1 MLVGNKKKILKTAI
15 PLALGFFLIW
25 LSFSKLTTRDVEDV
39 KTAFQTANYWW
50 VLLSLFLGVL
60 SHLSRAYRWQFMLE
74 PLGYKPKFL
83 NSAMAVI
90 IAYLVNLGIPRA
102 GEFSRAAALAEYEDV
117 PFEKGFGTI
126 IAERVADVLMYVLC
140 IFLAFLAQYDL
151 IKGEIT
157 SRFPENP
164 LYTILIFACLGI
176 AFYLFFQSIKKS
188 QNPFFIKLRSFLSGL
203 IVGVKS
209 ILTMKKKWAFI
220 GHTFFIWGMYIL
232 MLYVAK
238 FAIPETANLSI
249 NAVLISFVIGTF
261 SYAATN
267 GGVGAYPIA
276 IQQALLLY
284 GISNVGGTSFGWI
297 MWSSQTLMVL
307 VFGGLS
313 FLFLPIYN
321 KAIRRNS

>member
-1 MLVGNKKKILKTAI
+1 LIGNKKKIFKTI
-15 PLALGFFLIW
+15 VPLALGIFLIW
-25 LSFSKLTTRDVEDV
+25 LSFSKLTAQDLEHV

-60 SHLSRAYRWQFMLE
+60 SHFSRAYRWKFMLE

-102 GEFSRAAALAEYEDV
+102 GELSRAAALAEYENV

-126 IAERVADVLMYVLC
+126 VAERVADVLMYVLC

-151 IKGEIT
+151 IKNEIT

-164 LYTILIFACLGI
+164 IYTIVVVVSLGVG
-176 AFYLFFQSIKKS
+176 FYLFFQSIKKS
-188 QNPFFIKLRSFLSGL
+188 QKPFFTKLRSFLSGL
-203 IVGVKS
+203 IVGIKS
-209 ILTMKKKWAFI
+209 ILTMQKKWAFL
-220 GHTFFIWGMYIL
+220 GHTIFIWAMYIL

-284 GISNVGGTSFGWI
+284 GISNAGGTSFGWI

-321 KAIRRNS
+321 KSIRHR

>member
-1 MLVGNKKKILKTAI
+1 MAGNKKKALKTII
-15 PLALGFFLIW
+15 PLALGGFLIW
-25 LSFSKLTTRDVEDV
+25 LSFSKLTDQDLEDV

-50 VLLSLFLGVL
+50 ILLSLFLGVL
-60 SHLSRAYRWQFMLE
+60 SHFSRAYRWQFMLE

-102 GEFSRAAALAEYEDV
+102 GELSRAAALAEYENV

-126 IAERVADVLMYVLC
+126 VAERVADVLMYILC
-140 IFLAFLAQYDL
+140 IFLAFLAQYEL
-151 IKGEIT
+151 IKHEIT
-157 SRFPENP
+157 SKFPEDP
-164 LYTILIFACLGI
+164 LYTILVVASLGVG
-176 AFYLFFQSIKKS
+176 FYLFFQSIKKS
-188 QNPFFIKLRSFLSGL
+188 QKPFFTKLRSFLSGL

-209 ILTMKKKWAFI
+209 ILKMKKKWAFL
-220 GHTFFIWGMYIL
+220 GHTLFIWAMYIL

-238 FAIPETANLSI
+238 FAIPETANLSV

-284 GISNVGGTSFGWI
+284 GVSNVGGTSFGWI
-297 MWSSQTLMVL
+297 MWGLTNFDG
-307 VFGGLS
+307 FGVWWTFFFIFTYL
-313 FLFLPIYN
+313 
-321 KAIRRNS
+321 

>member
-1 MLVGNKKKILKTAI
+1 LAGNKKKVLKTII
-15 PLALGFFLIW
+15 PLALGGFLIW
-25 LSFSKLTTRDVEDV
+25 LSFSKLTDQDLEDI
-39 KTAFQTANYWW
+39 KRAFQTANYWW
-50 VLLSLFLGVL
+50 ILLSLFLGVL
-60 SHLSRAYRWQFMLE
+60 SHFSRAYRWQFMLE

-102 GEFSRAAALAEYEDV
+102 GELSRAAALAEYENV

-126 IAERVADVLMYVLC
+126 VAERVADVLMYILC
-140 IFLAFLAQYDL
+140 IFLAFLAQYEL
-151 IKGEIT
+151 IKHEIT
-157 SRFPENP
+157 SKLPEDP
-164 LYTILIFACLGI
+164 LYTILVVASLGVG
-176 AFYLFFQSIKKS
+176 FYLFFQSIKKS
-188 QNPFFIKLRSFLSGL
+188 RKPFFTKLRTFLSGL

-209 ILTMKKKWAFI
+209 ILKMKKKWAFL
-220 GHTFFIWGMYIL
+220 GHTLFIWAMYIL

-238 FAIPETANLSI
+238 FAIPETANLSL

-284 GISNVGGTSFGWI
+284 GVSNVGGTSFGWI
-297 MWSSQTLMVL
+297 MWGSQTLMVL

-321 KAIRRNS
+321 KSIRRR

>member
-1 MLVGNKKKILKTAI
+1 MIGNKKKIFKTI
-15 PLALGFFLIW
+15 VPLALGIFLIW
-25 LSFSKLTTRDVEDV
+25 LSFSKLTAQDLEHV

-60 SHLSRAYRWQFMLE
+60 SHFSRAYRWKFMLE

-102 GEFSRAAALAEYEDV
+102 GELSRAAALAEYENV

-126 IAERVADVLMYVLC
+126 VAERVADVLMYVLC

-151 IKGEIT
+151 IKNEIT

-164 LYTILIFACLGI
+164 IYTIVVVVSLGVG
-176 AFYLFFQSIKKS
+176 FYLFFQSIKKS
-188 QNPFFIKLRSFLSGL
+188 QKPFFTKLRSFLSGL
-203 IVGVKS
+203 IVGIKS
-209 ILTMKKKWAFI
+209 ILTMQKKWAFL
-220 GHTFFIWGMYIL
+220 GHTIFIWAMYIL

-284 GISNVGGTSFGWI
+284 GISNAGGTSFGWI

-321 KAIRRNS
+321 KSIRHR

>member
-1 MLVGNKKKILKTAI
+1 MTGNSKKIVKTII
-15 PLALGFFLIW
+15 PLAFGVFLIW
-25 LSFSKLTTRDVEDV
+25 LSFSKLTDRDLEEV
-39 KTAFQTANYWW
+39 KTAFKTANYWW
-50 VLLSLFLGVL
+50 VLLSLGLGVL
-60 SHLSRAYRWQFMLE
+60 SHFSRAYRWQFMLE

-102 GEFSRAAALAEYEDV
+102 GELSRAAALAEYENV

-126 IAERVADVLMYVLC
+126 VAERVADVLMYMLC
-140 IFLAFLAQYDL
+140 IFLAFLAQYEL
-151 IKGEIT
+151 IKNEIA
-157 SRFPENP
+157 SKFPENP
-164 LYTILIFACLGI
+164 AYTIVAIAFFGM
-176 AFYLFFQSIKKS
+176 AFYLFLKSIKKS
-188 QNPFFIKLRSFLSGL
+188 QKPIFIKLRTFLAGL

-209 ILTMKKKWAFI
+209 ILTMKKKWAFL
-220 GHTFFIWGMYIL
+220 GHTLFIWVMYIL

-238 FAIPETANLSI
+238 FAIPETANLSV
-249 NAVLISFVIGTF
+249 NAILISFVIGTF

-284 GISNVGGTSFGWI
+284 GISNAGGTSFGWL
-297 MWSSQTLMVL
+297 MWGSQTLMVL

-321 KAIRRNS
+321 KSVQRR